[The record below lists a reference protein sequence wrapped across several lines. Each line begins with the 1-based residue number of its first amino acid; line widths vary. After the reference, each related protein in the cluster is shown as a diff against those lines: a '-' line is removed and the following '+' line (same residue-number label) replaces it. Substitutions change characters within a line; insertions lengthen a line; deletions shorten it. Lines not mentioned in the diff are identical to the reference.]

1 MSADLQRYLNDHLA
15 GSASAMITI
24 RHLVETLD
32 ESEARDFFIKLED
45 KVEQDRAL
53 LEKLLTS
60 AGMEVT
66 TLIQVAGEV
75 TGRVGFFKLLWEGFQ
90 LGNLGLFE
98 GLELLCLG
106 IQGKRLLWVA
116 LQEIAPWFPEWSD
129 VDFAELELEAIRQR
143 DGVEYWRVEAARDT
157 LPDIERRTAAAERAK
172 AV

>member
-1 MSADLQRYLNDHLA
+1 MSAELERYLNDHLA
-15 GSASAMITI
+15 GSASAIITI

-32 ESEARDFFIKLED
+32 DSEARDFFVKLEEE
-45 KVEQDRAL
+45 VEKDRAL

-66 TLIQVAGEV
+66 TMIQVAGEV

-90 LGNLGLFE
+90 PGSLGLFE

-116 LQEIAPWFPEWSD
+116 MQEIAPWFPEWND
-129 VDFAELELEAIRQR
+129 MDFAKLELEAIRQR
-143 DGVEYWRVEAARDT
+143 DGVEAWRVEAARDT
-157 LPDIERRTAAAERAK
+157 LPDIERRAAAAERAN